1 MTAHELIAQLQE
13 KGVELKSSGDRL
25 VIDAPKGTITPE
37 IRSALAEHKADLLVI
52 LSQPAVPEPRAASQF
67 IEAPVERASFSE
79 PRPAPAG
86 DSSAADEIKQ
96 LETELMRLRAEE
108 EGRRAEVEA
117 AQLAHEHALGQDRQR
132 WRALEE
138 QAARKRSEEER
149 LRIEAEARERAAE
162 ETRRRIAEEEL
173 ARVEEELT

>member
-37 IRSALAEHKADLLVI
+37 IRSALAEHKADLLAI
-52 LSQPAVPEPRAASQF
+52 LSQPAVPATPAAAEAPAAPQLRAASQF
-67 IEAPVERASFSE
+67 IEAPVERASYSE
-79 PRPAPAG
+79 PRPASTG

-149 LRIEAEARERAAE
+149 LRIEAEAR
-162 ETRRRIAEEEL
+162 TSRRGNAPAHR
-173 ARVEEELT
+173 